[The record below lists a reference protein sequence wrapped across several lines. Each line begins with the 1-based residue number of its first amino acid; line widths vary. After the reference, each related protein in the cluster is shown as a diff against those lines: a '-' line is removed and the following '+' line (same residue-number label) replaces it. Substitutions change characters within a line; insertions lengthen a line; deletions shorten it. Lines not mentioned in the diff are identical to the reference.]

1 MDEKKEN
8 IINQLF
14 TGKEDLTSL
23 PSLFGEFIVLMN
35 TPSVSSRKVAELIKK
50 DQGMVAKIVKLSNI
64 VLHGKREEI
73 KDISSAVT
81 YLGLN
86 QLKRIVLE
94 ISLAR
99 MFTFGPSHIPDFDP
113 ISFWEHSMGTAFFS
127 ELLAKSL
134 DFAQD
139 EDFYLAGLM
148 HDVGKKMLYH
158 CCPDHFEEIVFNRI
172 NEGIPGYRAEKELL
186 GVDHTDI
193 GVFFADKWRFNRT
206 IVDAIGN
213 HHTLDESESEE
224 VTLVVYLANLF
235 AKTADLCFPWEDRS
249 IDIARLPV
257 WDKVLAISKAVVDP
271 DKLTLQLVDA
281 TPQIKLT
288 VTSLLGEK

>member
-1 MDEKKEN
+1 
-8 IINQLF
+8 
-14 TGKEDLTSL
+14 
-23 PSLFGEFIVLMN
+23 MN
-35 TPSVSSRKVAELIKK
+35 TPSVSPRKVAELIKK
-50 DQGMVAKIVKLSNI
+50 DQGMVAKIVKFSNI
-64 VLHGKREEI
+64 VLYGKREEI
-73 KDISSAVT
+73 RDITSAVT

-86 QLKRIVLE
+86 RLKRIVLE
-94 ISLAR
+94 ISLTR

-113 ISFWEHSMGTAFFS
+113 VSFWEHSLGTAFFS

-134 DFAQD
+134 NFTQY

-158 CCPDHFEEIVFNRI
+158 CYPDHFEEIVFNQI
-172 NEGIPGYRAEKELL
+172 NEGIPGYQAEKEVL

-206 IVDAIGN
+206 IVDAIRN
-213 HHTLDESESEE
+213 HHTPGESESEE

-235 AKTADLCFPWEDRS
+235 AKTADLCFPWEDRA

-257 WDKVLAISKAVVDP
+257 WDKVLAISQADVDP

>member
-1 MDEKKEN
+1 
-8 IINQLF
+8 
-14 TGKEDLTSL
+14 
-23 PSLFGEFIVLMN
+23 
-35 TPSVSSRKVAELIKK
+35 
-50 DQGMVAKIVKLSNI
+50 MVAKIVKLSNI

-86 QLKRIVLE
+86 RLKRIVLE
-94 ISLAR
+94 ISLTR

-113 ISFWEHSMGTAFFS
+113 VSFWEHSLGTAFFS

-134 DFAQD
+134 DFSQY
-139 EDFYLAGLM
+139 EDYYLAGLM

-158 CCPDHFEEIVFNRI
+158 CFPDHFEEIVFNQI
-172 NEGIPGYRAEKELL
+172 NEGIPCCQAELEVL
-186 GVDHTDI
+186 GVDHSDI
-193 GVFFADKWRFNRT
+193 GVFFADKWRFNRA
-206 IVDAIGN
+206 IVDAIRN

-249 IDIARLPV
+249 IDIAGLPV
-257 WDKVLAISKAVVDP
+257 WDKVVAISKADVDP